1 MSERTEDRI
10 KKMIVERLF
19 LSVAPSEIEDDAD
32 LVELFGLDSIRLFEI
47 AIGLESEF
55 GVDLSAVE
63 FDIENFSTVSKLAAL
78 VKKLQG

>member
-1 MSERTEDRI
+1 MNERTEDRI